1 MAIKVKNIA
10 TGEVKEVVNTGLMDG
25 KLFVFGKNEPT
36 RWAAKYEFFKLTGN
50 ILASGAYNKYEI
62 EFVDGIGYELCAG
75 TPTRT
80 RKAKVEP
87 KVAEPKVEPQVT
99 PAPERV
105 EVKEEPTPTEKVQ
118 PVDNVDATAMM
129 IAQALQGLKVQQAP
143 INREE
148 LQKIISEEVERI
160 SSKMRKMEFEVK
172 SERGTFTVEGVQHHK
187 FQDVCTLIANG
198 VDVYLY
204 GPAGTGKSDLA
215 ANVGKALGLQVYQ
228 IGAVKDV
235 YQLRGYGDA
244 SGNYVPS
251 SFYHAFTEGG
261 LLIIDEADAMDSEAS
276 LELNGAMAQRTYD
289 FPIVGNKNA
298 HKDFHVI
305 MTGNTCG
312 TGATEEYTGR
322 QMLDAALL
330 NRVFLVEIDYDR
342 NIEEEIAGEE
352 MKDVV
357 DFVHDLR
364 DAAKAA
370 NILIVVS
377 YRNIK
382 QLRQLCNVVGIDTLI
397 QGCITKGMGKD
408 EINILYNGLN
418 DKYSRW
424 AKALKKAA

>member
-10 TGEVKEVVNTGLMDG
+10 TGEVKEVANTGLMDG
-25 KLFVFGKNEPT
+25 KLFVFGKSEPT
-36 RWAAKYEFFKLTGN
+36 RWAAKYEFFRLTGK
-50 ILASGAYNKYEI
+50 ILASGAYNKWEI
-62 EFVDGIGYELCAG
+62 EFVEGMGYELCAAA
-75 TPTRT
+75 PTRT
-80 RKAKVEP
+80 RKAKVQP
-87 KVAEPKVEPQVT
+87 KVTEPKVEPQVT
-99 PAPERV
+99 PAPEPTQ
-105 EVKEEPTPTEKVQ
+105 EPTPTEKVQ
-118 PVDNVDATAMM
+118 PVDNVDATALL
-129 IAQALQGLKVQQAP
+129 IANALKGLKVQQESP

-148 LQKIISEEVERI
+148 LQKLIAEEVERI
-160 SSKMRKMEFEVK
+160 GSKMKKMEFEVK
-172 SERGTFTVEGVQHHK
+172 SERGTYTVEGVQHHK

-251 SFYHAFTEGG
+251 SFYNAFTEGG

-289 FPIVGNKNA
+289 FPIVGNKQA

-330 NRVFLVEIDYDR
+330 NRVFMVEIDYDR
-342 NIEEEIAGEE
+342 NIEEAIAGEE

>member
-10 TGEVKEVVNTGLMDG
+10 TGEVREISNTGVMDD

-62 EFVDGIGYELCAG
+62 EFVEGIGYELCAAA
-75 TPTRT
+75 PMRT
-80 RKAKVEP
+80 RKAKVQPKVTEP
-87 KVAEPKVEPQVT
+87 KIETQVT
-99 PAPERV
+99 PAPEPTQ
-105 EVKEEPTPTEKVQ
+105 EQTPTEKVQ
-118 PVDNVDATAMM
+118 PVDNVDATALL
-129 IAQALQGLKVQQAP
+129 IANALKGLKVQQESP

-148 LQKIISEEVERI
+148 LQKLIAEEVERI
-160 SSKMRKMEFEVK
+160 GSKMKKMEFEVK
-172 SERGTFTVEGVQHHK
+172 SERGTYTVEGVQHHK

-289 FPIVGNKNA
+289 FPIVGNKQA

-330 NRVFLVEIDYDR
+330 NRVFMVEIDYDR
-342 NIEEEIAGEE
+342 NIEEAIAGEE